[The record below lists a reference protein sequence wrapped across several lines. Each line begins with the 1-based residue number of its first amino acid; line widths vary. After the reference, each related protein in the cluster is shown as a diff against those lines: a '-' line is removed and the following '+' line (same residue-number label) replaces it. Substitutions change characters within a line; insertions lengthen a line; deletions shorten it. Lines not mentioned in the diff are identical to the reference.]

1 MVELR
6 SEARTVGA
14 SATALERPQSAMQ
27 RPISTPDSPAAV
39 VAARTAT
46 DSAW

>member
-1 MVELR
+1 MELR
-6 SEARTVGA
+6 SARRTVGA
-14 SATALERPQSAMQ
+14 AATALERPQSAMQ

-46 DSAW
+46 NSAW